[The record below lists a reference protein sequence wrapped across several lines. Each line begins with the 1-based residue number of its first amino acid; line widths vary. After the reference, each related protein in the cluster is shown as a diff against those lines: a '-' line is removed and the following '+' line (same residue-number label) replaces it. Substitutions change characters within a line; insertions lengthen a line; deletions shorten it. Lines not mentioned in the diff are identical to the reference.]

1 MEEFEISIEL
11 NIRNGNKHILTGKK
25 LKRILNKL
33 LLLACLGDIV
43 FFSLTYFHVSFV

>member
-11 NIRNGNKHILTGKK
+11 NIRNGNKYILIAKK
-25 LKRILNKL
+25 LKHILNKFF
-33 LLLACLGDIV
+33 LLACLGDIV